1 METKVTL
8 TIEHPEDAPINWFM
22 PYVLN
27 QYLKDI
33 TADMEDG
40 WSIRI
45 ADSDE

>member
-1 METKVTL
+1 MKTFIRV
-8 TIEHPEDAPINWFM
+8 TIEHPDNAPINWFM